1 MYIFFAFGRQL
12 CTYHLTEENMRR
24 QAVNIQEVKRKIAE
38 LRGKDLSL
46 AVNKGRNQ
54 IVKIDGQII
63 DLFPYV
69 FTFRARAGELVSFSY
84 SDIICGDIRIGY
96 TAN

>member
-1 MYIFFAFGRQL
+1 
-12 CTYHLTEENMRR
+12 MRR
-24 QAVNIQEVKRKIAE
+24 RAVNIQEVKRKIE
-38 LRGKDLSL
+38 GLRGKNLSL

-54 IVKIDGQII
+54 IVRMDGQIV

-69 FTFRARAGELVSFSY
+69 FTFRSGEDIVSFSY

-96 TAN
+96 IS